1 MSTLLRTL
9 KATMDTPKP
18 FGAVHLIAL
27 GAAALLIA
35 VLCLLFRNADNKV
48 YRRVLLVI
56 WGVMIV
62 MDVLRML
69 HMSYAITEE
78 GDIVW
83 GFSWSILPLQL
94 CDAPLYLLP
103 AIALL
108 KEGKI
113 RDALSAFMYSYVL
126 LGGLVTY
133 IGVNSIVNASVFLT
147 VQTLLHHGLQIVSCT
162 FIAVH
167 ERGRMR
173 LKLFLW
179 GAMVFILSVI
189 AVTIYNVTAHALH
202 PEQGVNM
209 YFISPYQKKVSPI
222 FNDAWMQITG
232 IWQILFYAGGVSAF
246 AFILFILLYGAF
258 YLIRRQEKRK
268 SPNVVQA

>member
-1 MSTLLRTL
+1 
-9 KATMDTPKP
+9 
-18 FGAVHLIAL
+18 
-27 GAAALLIA
+27 
-35 VLCLLFRNADNKV
+35 
-48 YRRVLLVI
+48 
-56 WGVMIV
+56 
-62 MDVLRML
+62 
-69 HMSYAITEE
+69 
-78 GDIVW
+78 
-83 GFSWSILPLQL
+83 
-94 CDAPLYLLP
+94 
-103 AIALL
+103 
-108 KEGKI
+108 
-113 RDALSAFMYSYVL
+113 
-126 LGGLVTY
+126 
-133 IGVNSIVNASVFLT
+133 
-147 VQTLLHHGLQIVSCT
+147 
-162 FIAVH
+162 
-167 ERGRMR
+167 MR

>member
-1 MSTLLRTL
+1 MSTLLRAL
-9 KATMDTPKP
+9 KATIDTPKP

-27 GAAALLIA
+27 GAAILLIA
-35 VLCLLFRNADNKV
+35 LLCLFFRNADDKV

-103 AIALL
+103 AIAIL
-108 KEGKI
+108 KEGKT

-126 LGGLVTY
+126 LGGLVTF
-133 IGVNSIVNASVFLT
+133 INISSIVNTSIFLT
-147 VQTLLHHGLQIVSCT
+147 AQTVLHHGLQIVSCA

-167 ERGRMR
+167 ERKRMTV
-173 LKLFLW
+173 KQFLW
-179 GAMVFILSVI
+179 GALVFVLSVI
-189 AVTIYNVTAHALH
+189 AVTAYNVILHAVH

-209 YFISPYQKKVSPI
+209 YFISPYEKKVSPI

-246 AFILFILLYGAF
+246 AFILFILLYGVF

-268 SPNVVQA
+268 SPNAVRA